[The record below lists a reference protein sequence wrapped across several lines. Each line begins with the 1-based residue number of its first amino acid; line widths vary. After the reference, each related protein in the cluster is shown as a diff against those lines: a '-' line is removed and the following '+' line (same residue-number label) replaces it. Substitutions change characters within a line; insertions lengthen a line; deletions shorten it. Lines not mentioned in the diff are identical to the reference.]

1 MFYVTAIITL
11 SIATTVNTVR
21 TTTTV
26 PIFTNITYF
35 TYITTV
41 TLTRMS
47 LFTNKK
53 LDGVAPL
60 IAIPPPDN
68 STTMHSRLVCQ
79 NRNVCFAVQPICPV

>member
-35 TYITTV
+35 TYVTTV

-47 LFTNKK
+47 LFTKK
-53 LDGVAPL
+53 VDGVAPL

-68 STTMHSRLVCQ
+68 STTMHSRLFRQ
-79 NRNVCFAVQPICPV
+79 DRN